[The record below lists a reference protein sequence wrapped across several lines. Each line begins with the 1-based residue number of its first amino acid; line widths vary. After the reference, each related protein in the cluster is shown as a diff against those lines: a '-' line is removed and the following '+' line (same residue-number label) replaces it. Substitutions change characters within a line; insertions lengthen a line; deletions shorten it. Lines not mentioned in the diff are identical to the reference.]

1 MGKLLDILYCFRTF
15 VTENNH
21 CFNKL
26 TVSKEDSSRSRFPEE
41 CHLSE
46 NYEIMKMLTFSLST
60 VVRT

>member
-26 TVSKEDSSRSRFPEE
+26 TVSKEDSSRSRFPEAM
-41 CHLSE
+41 S
-46 NYEIMKMLTFSLST
+46 F
-60 VVRT
+60 V